1 VESGSKRH
9 TEADRRNEAA
19 MEEVRRLF
27 ARYRA
32 HPQPPAH
39 GAQRRGSKAPA
50 RGAERE
56 VKRPAG
62 INAP

>member
-1 VESGSKRH
+1 VQSESKRH
-9 TEADRRNEAA
+9 TEADRRIEAA

-32 HPQPPAH
+32 HPKPPAP
-39 GAQRRGSKAPA
+39 GAQRRGTEPPP
-50 RGAERE
+50 RRPERE

-62 INAP
+62 TNAP